1 MLLYRISA
9 PKYVGDISG
18 NGSRLYGGRW
28 NEKGLAVVYL
38 ASSRAMAMMEL
49 LVHLHPEDLQ
59 RQYVIAV
66 FDVPDDKIMH
76 VSVDQLPDDWKNAEQ
91 KSYLYRITADFVK
104 EGKYLMMQV
113 PSVLV
118 EEENNYI
125 LNPLHADTV
134 KVKLVSQRLFSF
146 DHWLKN

>member
-9 PKYVGDISG
+9 PEYAGDISG
-18 NGSRLYGGRW
+18 NGARLYGGRW
-28 NEKGLAVVYL
+28 NEKGVAVVYL

-59 RQYVIAV
+59 RKYAIAV
-66 FDVPDDKIMH
+66 FDVPDDKILEI
-76 VSVDQLPDDWKNAEQ
+76 SVEELPDDWQSVERTR
-91 KSYLYRITADFVK
+91 YLHKITADFVTK
-104 EGKYLMMQV
+104 GKYLMMQV

-118 EEENNYI
+118 EEEHNYL
-125 LNPLHADTV
+125 LNPLHTDIT

-146 DHWLKN
+146 DLRLKS